1 VHTPAPRR
9 LLLPLA
15 FSAALLTGLHPAASD
30 EPKGAAPT
38 AAPAKAPAS
47 TPAAKIAAAAPTT
60 TAAVSIPR
68 GAALQEALKTRR
80 VKNVKWTEMSLKD
93 MVTWLRVA
101 TGWNFIVNHAELGK
115 ANIDVST
122 LAFDIELADV
132 SIATLLEVTLQPH
145 GMAVRIQDNLV
156 WITSKAD
163 SLGKLMTRVY
173 GISHITWQKIDFAAP
188 DINLLPSGYTPPDEY
203 VPETLVEDDPLL
215 TGDAVADLV
224 KEIVAPGEWE
234 TEGWAIK
241 ATKTYLSIRAPAA
254 VHAKIPR
261 AIAVVA
267 SLK

>member
-1 VHTPAPRR
+1 VRNAVSRR

-15 FSAALLTGLHPAASD
+15 CTAALLTGSRLAGSD
-30 EPKGAAPT
+30 ELKGAAP
-38 AAPAKAPAS
+38 AAQPAKAPATPLAQATVPSS
-47 TPAAKIAAAAPTT
+47 TPA
-60 TAAVSIPR
+60 VSSPR
-68 GAALQEALKTRR
+68 GAALLEALKTKR
-80 VKNVKWTEMSLKD
+80 VKNVKWTAMSVKD

-101 TGWNFIVNHAELGK
+101 TGWNFIVNHAELAK
-115 ANIDVST
+115 ANVDVAN

-132 SIATLLEVTLQPH
+132 SVATLLDVTLEPH
-145 GMAVRIQDNLV
+145 GIAVRVKDNLV

-163 SLGKLMTRVY
+163 AQGKLVTRIY
-173 GISHITWQKIDFAAP
+173 GISHITWQKVDFAAP

-234 TEGWAIK
+234 TDGWAIK
-241 ATKTYLSIRAPAA
+241 ATKTYLSIRAPLA

-261 AIAVVA
+261 ALATVA